1 MVWGYAVA
9 FSNGMLDCGRMQLP
23 TLVFH
28 PPQGHLVPPHI
39 RMRDLT
45 RTAWTYSL
53 AYTADARTTQGKLKH
68 KRPKLWAAAMWP
80 AALLSHFLIGHRNIF
95 EAKNKMAIF
104 SCYWTPQWGRIGRL
118 AVFVAPVIV
127 VWLLPVPFALETV
140 VTILYLLVLVPMFA
154 LVATVGSGSKSARGT
169 KKIDIPSRHVEI
181 GFVASHP
188 KADATEGSRLA
199 AETLGM
205 LPEGTFVVAHPRT
218 ARLRAY
224 YRLRGFE
231 ESKGKVMVK
240 PL

>member
-1 MVWGYAVA
+1 M
-9 FSNGMLDCGRMQLP
+9 
-23 TLVFH
+23 
-28 PPQGHLVPPHI
+28 PPHI
-39 RMRDLT
+39 RMRDLP

-53 AYTADARTTQGKLKH
+53 AYTADARTTKGKLKY

-118 AVFVAPVIV
+118 AVFVAPAIAI
-127 VWLLPVPFALETV
+127 WLLPVPLALV
-140 VTILYLLVLVPMFA
+140 IGFTILYLPVVASMLT
-154 LVATVGSGSKSARGT
+154 LVATVGSGSKATRGT
-169 KKIDIPSRHVEI
+169 RKVEIPSRHVEI

-188 KADATEGSRLA
+188 EAKAAEGSRLA
-199 AETLGM
+199 AEALGM

-231 ESKGKVMVK
+231 ESKGRVMVK
-240 PL
+240 AL